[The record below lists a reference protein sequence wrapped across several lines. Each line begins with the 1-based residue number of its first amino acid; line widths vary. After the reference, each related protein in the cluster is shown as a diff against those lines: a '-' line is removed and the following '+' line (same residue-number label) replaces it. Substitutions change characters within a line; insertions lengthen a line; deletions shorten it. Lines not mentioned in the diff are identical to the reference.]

1 MLLLLLLLLGPAAS
15 VAGALPG
22 SATRE
27 REFMIGSS
35 SRYLVTQTPLSG
47 GVPLASPQTP
57 TAGGEGESC
66 AQACLDAAKCG
77 WFSAECTADGVSAP
91 ASMGGGPPSY
101 TTAAPPLLRIDN
113 PTRLTRLQAC
123 LCDLFTPN
131 CTLAPLVSEEAQA
144 AGSTVTSGAR
154 KCKRNAGW
162 RSPAQPAMH
171 PCTPPGPAAV
181 GYLVL
186 VS

>member
-22 SATRE
+22 SAT

-57 TAGGEGESC
+57 TAESC

-91 ASMGGGPPSY
+91 ASMGATP
-101 TTAAPPLLRIDN
+101 PPLPRCCAS
-113 PTRLTRLQAC
+113 T
-123 LCDLFTPN
+123 
-131 CTLAPLVSEEAQA
+131 TLPA
-144 AGSTVTSGAR
+144 
-154 KCKRNAGW
+154 
-162 RSPAQPAMH
+162 SPACRPASATSLL
-171 PCTPPGPAAV
+171 PTAPWRR
-181 GYLVL
+181 
-186 VS
+186 S

>member
-1 MLLLLLLLLGPAAS
+1 MHPG
-15 VAGALPG
+15 PG
-22 SATRE
+22 SRP
-27 REFMIGSS
+27 RCQV
-35 SRYLVTQTPLSG
+35 RLVLG
-47 GVPLASPQTP
+47 RMHRRRGKR
-57 TAGGEGESC
+57 
-66 AQACLDAAKCG
+66 ACEYG
-77 WFSAECTADGVSAP
+77 
-91 ASMGGGPPSY
+91 SY